1 MSLSA
6 FRSAVAP
13 LVVALLGA
21 LCMSLVSACSQE
33 EAPVEPTESNAPR
46 PNILLIVADDL
57 GFGDLAKHG
66 GPART
71 PSLLALAESGLQLD
85 QFHAFPLCTP
95 SRAALLTGRS
105 PLRLGLAWSPLRP
118 WSELGLPAKTQSLPE
133 ALQAAGYATA
143 LVGKW
148 HLGHARLE
156 HQPSAHG
163 FEHFYGFLTGAVDY
177 FSHESRDGGVDWQR
191 NGNTL
196 HETGYVTELLTQEGV
211 RLIHAHDFNQPLFLM
226 MSYSA
231 PHRPMQAPDASQR
244 ELAEISDPVDRVY
257 AAMLLELDR
266 GIARLQAELEA
277 RGQTRNTLVVFLSD
291 NGAALNL
298 GGSNG
303 ELKGGKSVV
312 LQGGLRV
319 PAFLAWPGHTKAGS
333 HDAGFVSVLDLAPTL
348 ASLAGA
354 KLAEVDGRSHAEA
367 WFGGGP
373 ELLRTAPNDAPPTVF
388 VAHNETRGQM
398 ALFDGPWKLVRR
410 LQRDGSPA
418 REQLFRIDQDPTESN
433 NLIGAQPQIA
443 DRMRTE
449 LARWLAL
456 DPSEIGLDSLPSWD
470 GETPA
475 NWKAPAE
482 WAGAV
487 R

>member
-1 MSLSA
+1 
-6 FRSAVAP
+6 VAK
-13 LVVALLGA
+13 
-21 LCMSLVSACSQE
+21 
-33 EAPVEPTESNAPR
+33 
-46 PNILLIVADDL
+46 NIVLIIADDL

-66 GPART
+66 SPKRT
-71 PSLLALAESGLQLD
+71 PTISDLAESGLQLD
-85 QFHAFPLCTP
+85 QFHVFPLCTP

-118 WSELGLPAKTQSLPE
+118 WSELGLPAETQSLPE
-133 ALQAAGYATA
+133 VLRDAGYATA

-148 HLGHARLE
+148 HLGHARAE
-156 HQPSAHG
+156 HQPLAHG
-163 FEHFYGFLTGAVDY
+163 FDHFYGFLTGAVDY

-191 NGNTL
+191 NGSTL
-196 HETGYVTELLTQEGV
+196 KETGYVTELLTQEGV
-211 RLIHAHDFNQPLFLM
+211 RLLREHDFEQPLFLM

-231 PHRPMQAPDASQR
+231 PHRPMQAPEASQR
-244 ELAEISDPVDRVY
+244 ELAEIADPVDRVY

-266 GIARLQAELEA
+266 GIARLQAELA
-277 RGQTRNTLVVFLSD
+277 SRGQTRNTLLVFLSD

-319 PAFLAWPGHTKAGS
+319 PAMLYWPGHTLAGS
-333 HDAGFVSVLDLAPTL
+333 RDSGFVSVLDLAPTL

-354 KLAEVDGRSHAEA
+354 TFAEVDGRSFADA
-367 WFGGGP
+367 WFNANS
-373 ELLRTAPNDAPPTVF
+373 ELLRTTPDDAPTTVF
-388 VAHNETRGQM
+388 VAHNESRGQM
-398 ALFDGPWKLVRR
+398 AIFEGPWKLVRR

-418 REQLFRIDQDPTESN
+418 REQLFRLDQDPTESN
-433 NLIGAQPQIA
+433 NLIGAQPQVA
-443 DRMRTE
+443 DRMRSE
-449 LARWLAL
+449 LADWLAL
-456 DPSEIGLDSLPSWD
+456 DPNGISLDSLPTWD
-470 GETPA
+470 GDAPT

-487 R
+487 H

>member
-1 MSLSA
+1 MSYSA

-13 LVVALLGA
+13 LAVALLGV
-21 LCMSLVSACSQE
+21 LSLGLLSTCSQE
-33 EAPVEPTESNAPR
+33 ETPVEPAETTAAR

-66 GPART
+66 GPTRT
-71 PSLLALAESGLQLD
+71 PALLALAESGLQLD
-85 QFHAFPLCTP
+85 QFHTFPLCTP

-105 PLRLGLAWSPLRP
+105 PLRHGLAWSPLRP
-118 WSELGLPAKTQSLPE
+118 WSELGLPAETQSLPE
-133 ALQAAGYATA
+133 ALLAAGYATA

-148 HLGHARLE
+148 HLGHTRSE
-156 HQPSAHG
+156 HQPKAHG

-191 NGNTL
+191 NGSTL

-211 RLIHAHDFNQPLFLM
+211 RLIREHDFDQPLFLM

-231 PHRPMQAPDASQR
+231 PHRPMQAPEASQR
-244 ELAEISDPVDRVY
+244 ELAEIANPVDRVY

-266 GIARLQAELEA
+266 GIARLQAELDA
-277 RGQTRNTLVVFLSD
+277 RGQSGNTLLVFLSD

-303 ELKGGKSVV
+303 ELKGGKSVI

-319 PAFLAWPGHTKAGS
+319 PAILAWPGHTVEGS
-333 HDAGFVSVLDLAPTL
+333 RDAGFVSVLDLAPTL
-348 ASLAGA
+348 ASLAGTN
-354 KLAEVDGRSHAEA
+354 LTEVDGRSHAEA
-367 WFGGGP
+367 WFSGKP
-373 ELLRTAPNDAPPTVF
+373 ELLRTAPSDAPPTVF

-398 ALFDGPWKLVRR
+398 AIFDGPWKLVRR

-418 REQLFRIDQDPTESN
+418 REQLFRVDQDPIESN
-433 NLIGAQPQIA
+433 NLINAQPQIA
-443 DRMRTE
+443 ERMRSE
-449 LARWLAL
+449 LASWLAL
-456 DPSEIGLDSLPSWD
+456 DPSGISLDSLPTWD
-470 GETPA
+470 GEAPA

>member
-1 MSLSA
+1 MSHPA
-6 FRSAVAP
+6 FRSALKQLA
-13 LVVALLGA
+13 VALLGT
-21 LCMSLVSACSQE
+21 MSLGLVTACSQE
-33 EAPVEPTESNAPR
+33 DAAAESPTAFDSR

-66 GPART
+66 GPQRT
-71 PSLLALAESGLQLD
+71 PALLALAASGLQLD

-95 SRAALLTGRS
+95 SRAALLTRRS
-105 PLRLGLAWSPLRP
+105 PLRHGLAWSPLRP
-118 WSELGLPAKTQSLPE
+118 WSELGLPAQTETLPE

-148 HLGHARLE
+148 HLGHTRAE
-156 HQPSAHG
+156 HQPKAHG

-191 NGNTL
+191 NGSTL

-211 RLIHAHDFNQPLFLM
+211 RLIHAHDFKRPLFLM

-231 PHRPMQAPDASQR
+231 PHWPMQAPEASQR
-244 ELAEISDPVDRVY
+244 ELAEIADPDERVY

-277 RGQTRNTLVVFLSD
+277 RGQTSNTLQIFLSD

-319 PAFLAWPGHTKAGS
+319 PAILAWPGHTIAAS

-354 KLAEVDGRSHAEA
+354 KLKEADGRSHAEA
-367 WFGGGP
+367 WFGGAA
-373 ELLRTAPNDAPPTVF
+373 ELLRSAPDDAPPTVF

-398 ALFDGPWKLVRR
+398 AIFDGPWKLVRR

-418 REQLFRIDQDPTESN
+418 REQLFRIDQDPTESD
-433 NLIGAQPQIA
+433 NLIDAQPQIA
-443 DRMRTE
+443 ERMRNE
-449 LARWLAL
+449 LAVWLAL
-456 DPSEIGLDSLPSWD
+456 DPNSINLDSLPAWD
-470 GETPA
+470 GDAPA

-487 R
+487 H